1 MTEKLK
7 IVGALGEDALLLPA
21 LVNDAL
27 TANDRAKYYF
37 SLLQSARVRADN
49 LERPFSIL
57 RDERIASSVDRPEL
71 DQVVAAARRS
81 PEGPYLIPHSEQ
93 IVHQLLAAVREM
105 IAPLAAVADGGEAG
119 GFGERLALL
128 AAAAIAEDDLIE
140 ADCIDAMTRADR
152 HRGDSLHLLV
162 MDLHKELNVLQ
173 AALATESV
181 DGAMTYG
188 LADDDRE
195 LVAAFMQGVRR
206 TAPLKFDH
214 PGLGTTAAR
223 SGGVVVI
230 QNDIGTTD
238 AHVVV
243 IRVDN
248 LTVTTLYSDVHLQR
262 LNFFAALF
270 SRWKVRWDDILSRRD
285 GTMEDGLYHLAV
297 VRHDA
302 GDRAGLLDFLSFLG
316 SRLVFLIDWNKARK
330 RLRSLLGK
338 ADAADLLKWAA
349 DEDIGHMGFL
359 KCGGD
364 ALIYRG
370 LALAAKGDY
379 RPGLFLHDVLPRNLA
394 RQFMQFVFRA
404 ASLGLREGKQILLV
418 EDEVVVELSR
428 FFRGAEERLLDM
440 AAEHAALTWEVAA
453 GLRDCLLR
461 ARLSD
466 WKHHFGD
473 NAERAKA
480 WESQADE
487 LVQAARLAMHR
498 SEPAA
503 FMARLI
509 EAADEVVDCL
519 EDAAFLLTTLPVESN
534 GELCRQLET
543 LARLVLA
550 AAQEYVK
557 VVATARSGR
566 DPASREDMQ
575 DLLAGVHRIVA
586 LEHQCDDAERAAEAA
601 LVARAGNFREL
612 YVLAETGKNLEQ
624 AADELMR
631 VALKFR
637 DHALS
642 EVAAH

>member
-37 SLLQSARVRADN
+37 SLLQTARLRADN
-49 LERPFSIL
+49 LERPFSTL
-57 RDERIASSVDRPEL
+57 REERIASSVDQPAL

-81 PEGPYLIPHSEQ
+81 PEGPYLIPQAEQ
-93 IVHQLLAAVREM
+93 IVHRLLAAIREM
-105 IAPLAAVADGGEAG
+105 IAPLAAVADCEHAAG
-119 GFGERLALL
+119 FDERLAQLS
-128 AAAAIAEDDLIE
+128 AAAVVEDEQID
-140 ADCIDAMTRADR
+140 AACIDAMTRADR
-152 HRGDSLHLLV
+152 QRGDSLHLLV

-188 LADDDRE
+188 LADADRE

-238 AHVVV
+238 AHVLV

-262 LNFFAALF
+262 LNFFASLF
-270 SRWKVRWDDILSRRD
+270 ARWKVRWDDILSRRD
-285 GTMEDGLYHLAV
+285 GAMDDGLYHLAV
-297 VRHDA
+297 ARHEA
-302 GDRAGLLDFLSFLG
+302 GDRDGLLDFLAFLG

-338 ADAADLLKWAA
+338 AEAADLLKWAA
-349 DEDIGHMGFL
+349 DEDVGHMGFL

-364 ALIYRG
+364 ELIYRG
-370 LALAAKGDY
+370 LALAARGDY

-394 RQFMQFVFRA
+394 REFMQFVFRA
-404 ASLGLREGKQILLV
+404 ASLGLREGKQILLI

-440 AAEHAALTWEVAA
+440 AVEHAALAWEVAA
-453 GLRDCLLR
+453 GLRDSLLR

-466 WKHHFGD
+466 WQRHFGH

-480 WESQADE
+480 WESQADD
-487 LVQAARLAMHR
+487 LVQAARLAMRH

-503 FMARLI
+503 FLAQLI

-519 EDAAFLLTTLPVESN
+519 EDAAFRLTTLPAESN

-566 DPASREDMQ
+566 DASSREDMQ
-575 DLLAGVHRIVA
+575 DLLAGVHRIIA

-601 LVARAGNFREL
+601 LLARAGSFREL

-624 AADELMR
+624 AADELMC

-637 DHALS
+637 DHALN

>member
-37 SLLQSARVRADN
+37 SLLQTARVRADN
-49 LERPFSIL
+49 LERPFSTL

-119 GFGERLALL
+119 GFGERLALV
-128 AAAAIAEDDLIE
+128 AAAAIAEDDMIE

-285 GTMEDGLYHLAV
+285 GSMDDGLYHLAV
-297 VRHDA
+297 ARHDA

-330 RLRSLLGK
+330 RLRSLLAK

-364 ALIYRG
+364 ELIYRG

-404 ASLGLREGKQILLV
+404 ASLGLREGKQILLI

-466 WKHHFGD
+466 WQHHFGH

-503 FMARLI
+503 FIAQLI

>member
-1 MTEKLK
+1 
-7 IVGALGEDALLLPA
+7 
-21 LVNDAL
+21 
-27 TANDRAKYYF
+27 
-37 SLLQSARVRADN
+37 
-49 LERPFSIL
+49 
-57 RDERIASSVDRPEL
+57 
-71 DQVVAAARRS
+71 
-81 PEGPYLIPHSEQ
+81 
-93 IVHQLLAAVREM
+93 
-105 IAPLAAVADGGEAG
+105 
-119 GFGERLALL
+119 
-128 AAAAIAEDDLIE
+128 
-140 ADCIDAMTRADR
+140 
-152 HRGDSLHLLV
+152 
-162 MDLHKELNVLQ
+162 
-173 AALATESV
+173 
-181 DGAMTYG
+181 MTYG
-188 LADDDRE
+188 LANDDRE

-270 SRWKVRWDDILSRRD
+270 SRWEVRWDDILSRRD
-285 GTMEDGLYHLAV
+285 GAMDDGLYHLAV
-297 VRHDA
+297 ARHDA

-364 ALIYRG
+364 ELIYRG

-404 ASLGLREGKQILLV
+404 ASLGLREGKQILLI

-440 AAEHAALTWEVAA
+440 AAEHAALAWEVAA

-466 WKHHFGD
+466 WQHHFGH

-503 FMARLI
+503 FIAQLI

-534 GELCRQLET
+534 GELCQQLET

-566 DPASREDMQ
+566 DPR
-575 DLLAGVHRIVA
+575 
-586 LEHQCDDAERAAEAA
+586 
-601 LVARAGNFREL
+601 VARGHAGPACRRAPHRRPRASVRRRRASGGSRAGCPCRQLPRTLRARRDRQEPR
-612 YVLAETGKNLEQ
+612 TGSGRADARRPEIPRPRTERSRCTLGERSWQ
-624 AADELMR
+624 QHPYRRDRCSCSVARWPRRDPAASTKWVSR
-631 VALKFR
+631 P
-637 DHALS
+637 S
-642 EVAAH
+642 T